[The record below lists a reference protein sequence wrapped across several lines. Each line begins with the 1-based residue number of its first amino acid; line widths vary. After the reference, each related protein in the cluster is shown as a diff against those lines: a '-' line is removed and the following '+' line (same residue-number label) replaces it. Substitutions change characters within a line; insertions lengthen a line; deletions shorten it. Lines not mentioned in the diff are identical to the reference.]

1 MTTHQQSSKD
11 KETQRKYRRYLEAE
25 REAVAL
31 YSAMLAAE
39 QDAERREVFQRL
51 VESEQRHVA
60 HWAAKLGIPHPEA
73 PSPKK
78 TARVRLLSLL
88 LKALGTRRV
97 LPLVLRIEGEDTR
110 MYGGDPEALQV
121 MVEGEE
127 HSQKLKGLRN
137 DHPSP
142 GQEIVGKGWE
152 TAAAGG
158 AFRAGVLGVN
168 DGLVSNFGLVWG
180 VAGGTSNPEIILLA
194 GVAGLLAGAF
204 SMAAGEYVSMR
215 ADRDLTEFRIEKERR
230 EMEEFPQ
237 EGQEELA
244 LIYRMKGLTKEEA
257 DLLAARVMQNKEV
270 ALETM
275 VREEMGLDP
284 HQLGS
289 PWSAAISSFL
299 AFSLGAVVPVLPY
312 VFAVN
317 NTAFLTSG
325 ALSSLALLL
334 VGGFLAG
341 ISNKNPF
348 WGGLRM
354 LLIGM
359 AAAGMTNTIGRL
371 VGVTLE

>member
-11 KETQRKYRRYLEAE
+11 NETQRKYRRYLEAE

-39 QDAERREVFQRL
+39 QDAERRKVFQGL

-60 HWAAKLGIPHPEA
+60 HWAAKLGIPHPQ
-73 PSPKK
+73 SPTPRK

-88 LKALGTRRV
+88 AKALGARRV

-121 MVEGEE
+121 MIEGEE
-127 HSQKLKGLRN
+127 HSQKLRDLREG
-137 DHPSP
+137 HPSS
-142 GQEIVGKGWE
+142 GQEIAGKGWE
-152 TAAAGG
+152 TAAAAG

-215 ADRDLTEFRIEKERR
+215 ADRDLTESRIEKERR

-237 EGQEELA
+237 EEQEELS

-275 VREEMGLDP
+275 VREELGLDP
-284 HQLGS
+284 DQLGS
-289 PWSAAISSFL
+289 PWGAAISSFL
-299 AFSLGAVVPVLPY
+299 SFSLGAVVPVVPY
-312 VFAVN
+312 LFGVN
-317 NTAFLTSG
+317 SMAFLASG
-325 ALSSLALLL
+325 ALTGLALLL
-334 VGGFLAG
+334 VGGVLAS
-341 ISNKNPF
+341 ISNKNAL
-348 WGGLRM
+348 WGSLRM
-354 LLIGM
+354 LLVG
-359 AAAGMTNTIGRL
+359 ALAGALTNGIGRL
-371 VGVTLE
+371 VGVALE